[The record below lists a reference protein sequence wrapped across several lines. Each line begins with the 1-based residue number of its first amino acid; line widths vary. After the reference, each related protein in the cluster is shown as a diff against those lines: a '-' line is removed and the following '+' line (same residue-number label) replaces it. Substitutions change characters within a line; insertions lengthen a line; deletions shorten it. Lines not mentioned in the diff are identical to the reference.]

1 MWKRKKAQ
9 QEAEAQRG
17 EWILVSAKG
26 IALVAAVE
34 SGLVK
39 EAEDGQSYDT
49 ELFEKFWEKFTM
61 DLVRNGGA
69 IRAGGGWMY
78 WG

>member
-39 EAEDGQSYDT
+39 ETPDGQSYDT

-69 IRAGGGWMY
+69 IRDGGGWMY
-78 WG
+78 SG

>member
-34 SGLVK
+34 
-39 EAEDGQSYDT
+39 
-49 ELFEKFWEKFTM
+49 LFEKFWEKFTM

-69 IRAGGGWMY
+69 IRDGGGWMY